1 MSLDSVEFDAF
12 YAASHARL
20 LRHVAVIIGDRAEA
34 EDVLQEAWARAA
46 QRWRMVRAL
55 DAPEAWVR
63 RVALNLAA
71 DLGRR
76 ARRGLAAM
84 ARHGPPPDLP
94 ELSADSV
101 DLLRAMRTLPA
112 RQREALVLRHV
123 QGLGVAEIA
132 VQMQVPDGTVK
143 TWLARGRRALADR
156 LVLEIQVEVRADG

>member
-1 MSLDSVEFDAF
+1 LSLDSAGFDAF

-20 LRHVAVIIGDRAEA
+20 LRQLAVIVGDRSEA
-34 EDVLQEAWARAA
+34 EDVLQEAYARAA
-46 QRWRMVRAL
+46 QRWPTVSAYE
-55 DAPEAWVR
+55 APEAWVR

-76 ARRGLAAM
+76 ARRRLAAL
-84 ARHGPPPDLP
+84 ARHGPPADLP

-101 DLLRAMRTLPA
+101 DLLRAMRALPA

-123 QGLGVAEIA
+123 QGLDVAEIA

-156 LVLEIQVEVRADG
+156 LALEIQVEVRTDG